1 MTERSSPHADIQCSV
16 NRRQALA
23 ATAGAGVL
31 SCLPLGKL
39 PFTSQ
44 SAPGGLMSSAHAAPA
59 SPSAPALPHWLTL
72 LGTSEQGS
80 RDYAPEIEG
89 TLPADLSGV
98 LYRNG
103 PGLFERDGY
112 HKQHLLDGDGLVQRL
127 SIRNGRAHYRNAFV
141 QTPRFVA
148 EQAAGRYKHA
158 SWTTR
163 RPGGMLSNLMGGGIE
178 SQAGVTVYPVHGKIA
193 ARDESGHTFFVD
205 PRTLATTG
213 QQKVSSLSGGYKAH
227 AKLDP
232 ATNEWILAGQG
243 FGPSMSLKVTIYRP
257 TLEKVREFSFD
268 APRQV
273 YIHDF
278 LATKSH
284 IVFVLHPCHFSP
296 FGFLAG
302 MRSFSDSLTFNAED
316 GTVLAVVPKDGG
328 APRFFDV
335 PGSFMWHAL
344 NAFEDKG
351 EIIAD
356 IVAYDEPDHFIGD
369 APLFKT
375 LMTGETGNAAF
386 PGTIR
391 RYVASLETGKA
402 REEILDSGNHEFP
415 MTDPRAQLER
425 HRIGYFACG
434 GVGGINSGIKRMDMQ
449 TGATQLFDFGAEHV
463 QVGEPVFAPRDER
476 SGAMDD
482 GWLIAQCLDAKT
494 ERTFFAVFDA
504 QTVDAGPLA
513 KVWLTHHMPIS
524 FHGSWV
530 GSA

>member
-1 MTERSSPHADIQCSV
+1 MSSHKSHPTTISPTL

-23 ATAGAGVL
+23 ATAGAGAL
-31 SCLPLGKL
+31 TCLPLGKL

-44 SAPGGLMSSAHAAPA
+44 AAPGGLMSSAYAAPA
-59 SPSAPALPHWLTL
+59 SSTAIPQWLTL
-72 LGTSEQGS
+72 LATSEEGG
-80 RDYAPEIEG
+80 RDYAPEVEG
-89 TLPADLSGV
+89 TLPADLAGV

-103 PGLFERDGY
+103 PGLFERGGY
-112 HKQHLLDGDGLVQRL
+112 RKQHLLDGDGLVQRL
-127 SIRNGRAHYRNAFV
+127 SIRNGKAHYRNAFV
-141 QTPRFVA
+141 QTPRFKA
-148 EQAAGRYKHA
+148 EAAAGRYKYA

-163 RPGGMLSNLMGGGIE
+163 RPGGMLSNLMGGDIE
-178 SQAGVTVYPVHGKIA
+178 SQAGVTVYPVHGKVA

-213 QQKVSSLSGGYKAH
+213 QQKVSDMSGGYKAH

-232 ATNEWILAGQG
+232 DTNEWILAGQG

-257 TLEKVREFSFD
+257 TLEKVSEFSFD

-278 LATKSH
+278 MATKSH
-284 IVFVLHPCHFSP
+284 ILFVLHPCNFSP

-302 MRSFSDSLTFNAED
+302 MKSFSDSLTFNGDD
-316 GTVLAVVPKDGG
+316 GTILAVVSKDGG
-328 APRFFDV
+328 TPRYFDV

-344 NAFEDKG
+344 NAHEDNG

-356 IVAYDEPDHFIGD
+356 IVAYDEPDHFIGE

-391 RYVASLETGKA
+391 RYVMSLETGQA
-402 REEILDSGNHEFP
+402 REEILDAGNHEFP
-415 MTDPRAQLER
+415 MTDPRVQLGK
-425 HRIGYFACG
+425 HRVGYFATG

-449 TGATQLFDFGAEHV
+449 TGATQVFDFGAENV
-463 QVGEPVFAPRDER
+463 QAGEPVFAPRDET
-476 SGAMDD
+476 SGTIDD
-482 GWLIAQCLDAKT
+482 GWLIAQCLDAQTK
-494 ERTFFAVFDA
+494 RSFFAVFDA
-504 QTVDAGPLA
+504 QKVEDGPLA
-513 KVWLTHHMPIS
+513 RIWLTHHMPIS
-524 FHGSWV
+524 FHGGWT